1 MTKFLFSLDNPDY
14 LLPHKIGI
22 LALARVLRYCDR
34 HRHDLL
40 VAHQITYSITAR
52 ELLLCWEC
60 EDSVAFSIL
69 KNNAYYLQDGL
80 INSPCLEMAEE
91 ETFTFSQ
98 GLLNSFLQHN
108 THKKLSQE
116 KKEFS
121 FVVESEKSVLNF
133 SVKAV
138 SSCYYTGG
146 IPQLF
151 TKKRNFVSDAQ
162 VKSNIFPGMVLD
174 ENNPEKNLESIDK
187 FLLLF
192 FLPIEAPVVTLPP
205 DSLGGRK
212 GLILIEPYDLTMQV
226 DIKVPRS
233 FLSLTHSSPGAALLF
248 YCSQS
253 HYLKH
258 IEQLDT
264 EVYVLGSQKWNPKQ
278 KFIKK
283 QVVRGPITNE
293 SLGLFTTF
301 FQQLPNSIR
310 VVKKETTKES
320 EDKEKVFI
328 NSSHL
333 LGTIA
338 DNLIKNNSWYDNL
351 GTFFLSK
358 QYYEKHTLS
367 MFVDKYGDVTYQ
379 QIIGLGKIAWENY
392 LDRKN
397 IKAQSIYYRSL
408 RTKVCYLLKS
418 PTNEVTFN
426 RNLLKLF
433 PFYFDSFHQTQLD
446 WKIIRDYILQ
456 AIFLYNSSTSTE
468 TNDEFN

>member
-34 HRHDLL
+34 HNLL
-40 VAHQITYSITAR
+40 VAHQITYFITPR
-52 ELLLCWEC
+52 ELLLSWEC
-60 EDSVAFSIL
+60 KDSVAFSVL

-80 INSPCLEMAEE
+80 INSPCLEMSEE
-91 ETFTFSQ
+91 EMFTFSQ
-98 GLLNSFLQHN
+98 GLLTSFLQHN
-108 THKKLSQE
+108 MHKKLSQE

-121 FVVESEKSVLNF
+121 FVVGSEESTLNF

-138 SSCYYTGG
+138 SSCFYTGK

-151 TKKRNFVSDAQ
+151 TNKEIFANEVQ

-174 ENNPEKNLESIDK
+174 ENNPKKNLESIDK

-212 GLILIEPYDLTMQV
+212 GLILIEPYDLTRQV
-226 DIKVPRS
+226 EIKAPRS
-233 FLSLTHSSPGAALLF
+233 FLSLTHSSPGAALF
-248 YCSQS
+248 FFCSQS

-258 IEQLDT
+258 IEQLDA

-283 QVVRGPITNE
+283 QVVRGTVTNK
-293 SLGLFTTF
+293 SLNLFTTF
-301 FQQLPNSIR
+301 SQQLPNSIR
-310 VVKKETTKES
+310 LVKKETTKENG
-320 EDKEKVFI
+320 DKEKVFI
-328 NSSHL
+328 NSSAL

-338 DNLIKNNSWYDNL
+338 DNLIKNNPWHDNL

-358 QYYEKHTLS
+358 QYYEKQTLS
-367 MFVDKYGDVTYQ
+367 VFVDKYGDAVYQ
-379 QIIGLGKIAWENY
+379 QVMSIGKMAWKNY
-392 LDRKN
+392 LAQKN
-397 IKAQSIYYRSL
+397 IKAQNLYYRSL
-408 RTKVCYLLKS
+408 RTKTCYLLKS
-418 PTNEVTFN
+418 PTNEATFK

-433 PFYFDSFHQTQLD
+433 PVYFDSFCQTQLD
-446 WKIIRDYILQ
+446 WRVIRDYILQ
-456 AIFLYNSSTSTE
+456 AIFLYNSPTSTE
-468 TNDEFN
+468 INDEFN